1 MNKIISLRKN
11 QGPLII
17 NDYNEYESNIYK
29 DNISSGNKSTA
40 SIFSIQQQWMN
51 KSEKCN
57 TLAQGYY
64 RICAGA
70 GNSEHSQFPEDL
82 IKLISNHLYLTVEQ
96 DMNEDLQIWVRC
108 FNRVLIDNNINIEE
122 KFNAEFFLK
131 DNEIHFEMT
140 CKMHFNE
147 SSLTTFDTE
156 RKKQIMN
163 KYAYLITLITDL
175 DTYAKKLKVKNI
187 YSLIREDK
195 YKKSCEK
202 ITTCK
207 TKLSTPFGLTAITAF
222 TFFAKVI
229 DSDRN
234 DKDHVISDT
243 SQICIKN
250 REIFKSFLFRDL
262 MKEIVGFNILPFR
275 CRDHKLFFEFTS
287 RLVENGQYITM
298 LNNNLKEHYNHKIP
312 G

>member
-1 MNKIISLRKN
+1 
-11 QGPLII
+11 
-17 NDYNEYESNIYK
+17 
-29 DNISSGNKSTA
+29 
-40 SIFSIQQQWMN
+40 
-51 KSEKCN
+51 
-57 TLAQGYY
+57 
-64 RICAGA
+64 
-70 GNSEHSQFPEDL
+70 
-82 IKLISNHLYLTVEQ
+82 
-96 DMNEDLQIWVRC
+96 
-108 FNRVLIDNNINIEE
+108 
-122 KFNAEFFLK
+122 

-163 KYAYLITLITDL
+163 KYAYLITLFSDL
-175 DTYAKKLKVKNI
+175 SRYAKKLD
-187 YSLIREDK
+187 DK
-195 YKKSCEK
+195 YKNCFRK

-207 TKLSTPFGLTAITAF
+207 TKLSIRLCLTAITAF

-243 SQICIKN
+243 SQICRKN

-262 MKEIVGFNILPFR
+262 MKEIVGFNIFPFR
-275 CRDHKLFFEFTS
+275 YRDHKLFFEFTS

-312 G
+312 GLPGDYKFIRIGINCLKPMYIHLIYIENKNTTDINFSGNSILASTKNQVYDNRMKYEVKHESIYFDIADMVRIINNCRQNLPIFQDTMYLKFIEDTKQEAEQRIQEMIRQLGVDTTL